1 MMPGSRGLCKNER
14 GGDKR
19 IWRRHQRGGGSRR
32 RGGLLANEED
42 GEVEERLGRGEQEE
56 LLRRMAE
63 VENLAQDPNHPVLLD
78 PAAVARAPTARVEDF
93 NAQGPARSSRQRHKC
108 PVEGCPITRNSQEA
122 LNVHID
128 NSHD

>member
-1 MMPGSRGLCKNER
+1 MY
-14 GGDKR
+14 KR
-19 IWRRHQRGGGSRR
+19 
-32 RGGLLANEED
+32 LL
-42 GEVEERLGRGEQEE
+42 ERLGRGEQEE

-108 PVEGCPITRNSQEA
+108 PVAGCPITRNSQEA